1 MDKLFIIASNTL
13 RTQEYL
19 GSSCKN
25 PLVLEVDELISLEEQ
40 LWEQLEATIA
50 EHVVSRYPVTKLRVA
65 AHMECLASDA
75 AGRVEHVFPELAESL
90 TERLG
95 EMAALNTEVWGFKH
109 MKESGI
115 WSALFDVADVLD
127 DHPGGPRK
135 REFADRIWNAF
146 RSPSQVLLD
155 EFGQAGH
162 NFLHPSTHPLPSLD
176 NAVEELKD
184 GNPGLAEEYFD
195 KARRIMPQKTAEAR
209 QSLATLHR
217 LAKQCPDPELCR
229 SSERIVAELDHLLNS
244 IPPIKGSPS
253 DAENLRA
260 WGEKA
265 KDALKRLQKDLVT

>member
-25 PLVLEVDELISLEEQ
+25 PLVLEVDELISVEEQ
-40 LWEQLEATIA
+40 SWEQLEPAIA
-50 EHVVSRYPVTKLRVA
+50 EYVLSRYPVTKLRVA
-65 AHMECLASDA
+65 AHMQCLAPDA
-75 AGRVEHVFPELAESL
+75 AGRVEQVFPEMAESL

-127 DHPGGPRK
+127 DDPAGPRK
-135 REFADRIWNAF
+135 REFAGRIWSAF

-176 NAVEELKD
+176 NAVEALKD
-184 GNPGLAEEYFD
+184 GNTGLAEEYFD
-195 KARRIMPQKTAEAR
+195 KARRVMPEKAAEAMHA
-209 QSLATLHR
+209 LTTLHR
-217 LAKQCPDPELCR
+217 LAQRCSNPELCR
-229 SSERIVAELDHLLNS
+229 RSEHVLAELDQLLNS
-244 IPPIKGSPS
+244 IPPIDGSLS
-253 DAENLRA
+253 DARNLRA
-260 WGEKA
+260 WGEQA
-265 KDALKRLQKDLVT
+265 KDALKRLQKDLLT